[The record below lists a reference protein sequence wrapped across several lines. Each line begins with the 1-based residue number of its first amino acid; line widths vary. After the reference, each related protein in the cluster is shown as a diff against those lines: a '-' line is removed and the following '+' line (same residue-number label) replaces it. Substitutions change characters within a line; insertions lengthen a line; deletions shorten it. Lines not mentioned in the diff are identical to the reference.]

1 MKAETQEQI
10 GDLLLWSDSVTQKI
24 LALADLVAWERSQQ
38 EKQRSRNMNITFD
51 EVFEN
56 NKYWG

>member
-1 MKAETQEQI
+1 MVFYRMRW
-10 GDLLLWSDSVTQKI
+10 LSP
-24 LALADLVAWERSQQ
+24 VAWERRQQ

-51 EVFEN
+51 EDLEN